1 MGPLKDIT
9 VIEFSGI
16 GPGPYC
22 GMLLADLGAD
32 VIRVS
37 RKDAEGL
44 ENKYDIHNRSKRSI
58 TADLKNKESVDELL
72 KLIAQVDVVFEGF
85 RPGVMEKL
93 GIGPDDCLKVN
104 PKLVYGRMTGWGQE
118 GPMSKLAGHD
128 INYIS
133 LSGALNS
140 IGRKDSNPTPPLNLI
155 GDYGGGGMH
164 LAFGIVSGL
173 IHALRTGEGQV
184 VDSAMVDGSLSLMSF
199 FYSLKEMGHWVD
211 KRESN
216 LLDGFAHFYDTYE
229 CSDNKFLAV
238 GSIEPQF
245 YSELLDKLGIKED
258 KFKDQHNKDLWPELK
273 NIMSSKIKSKPRSEW
288 IEIFKDS
295 DACVSPVLSM
305 EEAKKHPHNIE
316 REAFIN
322 IDGFNQPNASPRY
335 SVTKQEIKHNAKQVG
350 ADLDDICKEFNLSI
364 DALKKT

>member
-1 MGPLKDIT
+1 MGPLQGVK
-9 VIEFSGI
+9 VVEFSGI

-32 VIRVS
+32 VIRIS
-37 RKDAEGL
+37 RKETEGL
-44 ENKYDIHNRSKRSI
+44 ENKFDIHNRSKRTI
-58 TADLKNKESVDELL
+58 TADLKNKESVEELL
-72 KLIAQVDVVFEGF
+72 KLIGQVDVVFEGF

-93 GIGPDDCLKVN
+93 GLGPDECLKVN

-118 GPMSKLAGHD
+118 GPMAKLAGHD

-140 IGRKDSNPTPPLNLI
+140 IGRKDSNPIPPLNLI

-173 IHALRTGEGQV
+173 IHALKTGEGQV
-184 VDSAMVDGSLSLMSF
+184 VDSAMIDGSLSLMSF
-199 FYSLKEMGHWVD
+199 FYSLKEMGHWKD
-211 KRESN
+211 SRESN

-229 CSDNKFLAV
+229 CSDNKYIAI

-245 YSELLDKLGIKED
+245 YSELLEKLEIDDEQ
-258 KFKDQHNKDLWPELK
+258 FKDQHNKQIWPELK
-273 NIMSSKIKSKPRSEW
+273 EKMAVKIKLKSRSEW
-288 IEIFKDS
+288 VEIFSNS

-305 EEAKKHPHNIE
+305 EEAQEHPHNLA
-316 REAFIN
+316 RDAFVN
-322 IDGFNQPNASPRY
+322 IDGFFQPNSSPRF
-335 SVTKQEIKHNAKQVG
+335 SITNLEIKHNAKAIGSDQ
-350 ADLDDICKEFNLSI
+350 DDIYKEFNLRKE
-364 DALKKT
+364 AFLKN

>member
-1 MGPLKDIT
+1 MGPLSNIK
-9 VIEFSGI
+9 VLEFSGI

-22 GMLLADLGAD
+22 GMLLADMGAD
-32 VIRVS
+32 VIRVG
-37 RKDAEGL
+37 RKGTEGF

-58 TADLKNKESVDELL
+58 TADLKNEDTVNEIL
-72 KLIAQVDVVFEGF
+72 KLIDQVDVVFEGY

-93 GIGPDDCLKVN
+93 GLGPDTCLKRN
-104 PKLVYGRMTGWGQE
+104 SKLIYGRMTGWGQD
-118 GPMSKLAGHD
+118 GPLSKLAGHD

-140 IGRKDSNPTPPLNLI
+140 IGRKDSNPLAPLNLI

-173 IHALRTGEGQV
+173 IHALKTGEGQV

-199 FYSLKEMGHWVD
+199 FYSLKEMGHWED

-229 CSDNKFLAV
+229 CSDNKFIAV

-245 YSELLDKLGIKED
+245 YSELLEKLEINDEQ
-258 KFKDQHNKDLWPELK
+258 FTDQHNKELWPELK
-273 NIMSSKIKSKPRSEW
+273 EKMAIKIKTKSRSEW
-288 IEIFKDS
+288 VDIFAGS
-295 DACVSPVLSM
+295 DACVTPVLSM
-305 EEAKKHPHNIE
+305 EDAQEHPHNLE
-316 REAFIN
+316 REAFTKV
-322 IDGFNQPNASPRY
+322 DGFNQPNASPRY
-335 SVTKQEIKHNAKQVG
+335 SKTKTEIRHNAKEVG
-350 ADLDDICKEFNLSI
+350 IDIDTVCSEFNLSRE
-364 DALKKT
+364 AF

>member
-1 MGPLKDIT
+1 MGPLKGIK
-9 VIEFSGI
+9 ILEFSGI

-22 GMLLADLGAD
+22 GMLLADMGAD
-32 VIRVS
+32 V
-37 RKDAEGL
+37 
-44 ENKYDIHNRSKRSI
+44 I
-58 TADLKNKESVDELL
+58 TADLKNKDTISEIL
-72 KLIAQVDVVFEGF
+72 KLIDQVDVVFEGY

-93 GIGPDDCLKVN
+93 GLGPDVCIERN

-118 GPMSKLAGHD
+118 GPMSNLAGHD

-140 IGRKDSNPTPPLNLI
+140 IGRKDSNPIPPLNLI

-173 IHALRTGEGQV
+173 IHALKTGEGQV

-199 FYSLKEMGHWVD
+199 FYSLKEMGHWED

-229 CSDNKFLAV
+229 CSDNKYIAV

-245 YSELLDKLGIKED
+245 YSELLEKLQIDDER
-258 KFKDQHNKDLWPELK
+258 FKDQHNKDLWPELK
-273 NIMSSKIKSKPRSEW
+273 EKMTSIIKLKSRSEW
-288 IEIFKDS
+288 VEIFSGS

-305 EEAKKHPHNIE
+305 EEAQAHPHNLE
-316 REAFIN
+316 REAFIS

-335 SVTKQEIKHNAKQVG
+335 SKTKPEIKYNAKKVG
-350 ADLDDICKEFNLSI
+350 VDLDDICNEFNLSK
-364 DALKKT
+364 DAF

>member
-1 MGPLKDIT
+1 MGPLKDIS

-22 GMLLADLGAD
+22 GMLLADLGAN
-32 VIRVS
+32 VIRVC
-37 RKDAEGL
+37 RKDTEGL

-58 TADLKNKESVDELL
+58 TADLKNKESVAELL
-72 KLIAQVDVVFEGF
+72 KLVAQVDVVFEGF

-140 IGRKDSNPTPPLNLI
+140 IGRKDCNPTPPLNLI

-173 IHALRTGEGQV
+173 IHALKTGEGQV

-216 LLDGFAHFYDTYE
+216 LLDGFAHFYD
-229 CSDNKFLAV
+229 
-238 GSIEPQF
+238 
-245 YSELLDKLGIKED
+245 
-258 KFKDQHNKDLWPELK
+258 
-273 NIMSSKIKSKPRSEW
+273 
-288 IEIFKDS
+288 
-295 DACVSPVLSM
+295 LSLI
-305 EEAKKHPHNIE
+305 HI
-316 REAFIN
+316 
-322 IDGFNQPNASPRY
+322 
-335 SVTKQEIKHNAKQVG
+335 
-350 ADLDDICKEFNLSI
+350 
-364 DALKKT
+364 

>member
-1 MGPLKDIT
+1 MGPLKDIK
-9 VIEFSGI
+9 ILEFSGI

-22 GMLLADLGAD
+22 GMLLADMGAD
-32 VIRVS
+32 VIRVG
-37 RKDAEGL
+37 RKGTEGL
-44 ENKYDIHNRSKRSI
+44 ENKFDIHNRSKRSI
-58 TADLKNKESVDELL
+58 TADLKNKDTISEIL
-72 KLIAQVDVVFEGF
+72 KLIDQVDVVFEGY

-93 GIGPDDCLKVN
+93 GLGPDLCLERN

-118 GPMSKLAGHD
+118 GPMSNLAGHD

-133 LSGALNS
+133 LSGALHA
-140 IGRKDSNPTPPLNLI
+140 IGRKDSNPIPPLNLI

-173 IHALRTGEGQV
+173 IHSLKTGEGQV

-199 FYSLKEMGHWVD
+199 FYSLKEMGHWED
-211 KRESN
+211 NRGSN

-229 CSDNKFLAV
+229 CLDKKYIAI

-245 YSELLDKLGIKED
+245 YNELLEKLEINDER
-258 KFKDQHNKDLWPELK
+258 FKDQHNKELWPELK
-273 NIMSSKIKSKPRSEW
+273 EKMTSTIKLKSRSEW
-288 IEIFKDS
+288 VEIFAGS

-305 EEAKKHPHNIE
+305 EEAQTHPHNIE
-316 REAFIN
+316 REAFTN

-335 SVTKQEIKHNAKQVG
+335 SKTKPEIKHNARKMG
-350 ADLDDICKEFNLSI
+350 TDLEDICNEFNLS
-364 DALKKT
+364 KKSF

>member
-1 MGPLKDIT
+1 MGPLSNIK
-9 VIEFSGI
+9 VLEFSGI

-22 GMLLADLGAD
+22 GMLLADMGAD
-32 VIRVS
+32 VIRVG
-37 RKDAEGL
+37 RKGTEGF

-58 TADLKNKESVDELL
+58 TADLKNEDTVNEIL
-72 KLIAQVDVVFEGF
+72 KLIDQVDVVFEGY

-93 GIGPDDCLKVN
+93 GLGPDTCLKRN
-104 PKLVYGRMTGWGQE
+104 SKLIYGRMTGWGQD

-140 IGRKDSNPTPPLNLI
+140 IGRKDSNPLAPLNLI

-173 IHALRTGEGQV
+173 IHALKTGEGQV

-199 FYSLKEMGHWVD
+199 FYSLKEMGHWED

-229 CSDNKFLAV
+229 CSDNKFIAV

-245 YSELLDKLGIKED
+245 YSELLEKLEINDEQ
-258 KFKDQHNKDLWPELK
+258 FTDQHNKELWPELK
-273 NIMSSKIKSKPRSEW
+273 EKMATKIKTKSRSEW
-288 IEIFKDS
+288 VDIFAGS
-295 DACVSPVLSM
+295 DACVTPVLSM
-305 EEAKKHPHNIE
+305 EDAQEHPHNLE
-316 REAFIN
+316 REAFTKV
-322 IDGFNQPNASPRY
+322 DGFNQPNASPRY
-335 SVTKQEIKHNAKQVG
+335 SKTKTQIRHNAKEVG
-350 ADLDDICKEFNLSI
+350 IDIDTVCSEFNLSRE
-364 DALKKT
+364 AF

>member
-1 MGPLKDIT
+1 MGPLKGIK
-9 VIEFSGI
+9 ILEFSGI

-22 GMLLADLGAD
+22 GMLLADMGAD
-32 VIRVS
+32 VIRVG
-37 RKDAEGL
+37 RKGSEGL
-44 ENKYDIHNRSKRSI
+44 ENKFDIHNRSKRSI
-58 TADLKNKESVDELL
+58 TADLKNEDIINEIL
-72 KLIAQVDVVFEGF
+72 KIIDQVDVVFEGY

-93 GIGPDDCLKVN
+93 GIGPDVCLERN

-118 GPMSKLAGHD
+118 GPMSNLAGHD

-140 IGRKDSNPTPPLNLI
+140 IGRKDSNPIPPLNLI

-173 IHALRTGEGQV
+173 IHALKTGEGQV

-199 FYSLKEMGHWVD
+199 FYSLKEMGHWED

-229 CSDNKFLAV
+229 CSDNKYIAV

-245 YSELLDKLGIKED
+245 YNELLEKLQIDDER
-258 KFKDQHNKDLWPELK
+258 FKDQHNKDLWPELK
-273 NIMSSKIKSKPRSEW
+273 EKMTSIIKLKSRSEW
-288 IEIFKDS
+288 VEIFSGS

-305 EEAKKHPHNIE
+305 EEAQAHPHNLE
-316 REAFIN
+316 REAFTS

-335 SVTKQEIKHNAKQVG
+335 SKTKPEIKYNAKKVG
-350 ADLDDICKEFNLSI
+350 VDLDDICNEFNLSKE
-364 DALKKT
+364 AF

>member
-1 MGPLKDIT
+1 MGPLSNIK
-9 VIEFSGI
+9 VLEFSGI

-22 GMLLADLGAD
+22 GMLLADMGAD
-32 VIRVS
+32 VIRVG
-37 RKDAEGL
+37 RKGTEGL

-58 TADLKNKESVDELL
+58 TADLKNEDTVNEIL
-72 KLIAQVDVVFEGF
+72 KLIDQVDVVFEGY

-93 GIGPDDCLKVN
+93 GLGPDTCLKRN
-104 PKLVYGRMTGWGQE
+104 SKLIYGRMTGWGQD

-140 IGRKDSNPTPPLNLI
+140 IGRKDSNPLAPLNLI

-173 IHALRTGEGQV
+173 IHALKTGEGQV

-199 FYSLKEMGHWVD
+199 FYSLKEMGHWED

-216 LLDGFAHFYDTYE
+216 LLDGYAHFYDTYE
-229 CSDNKFLAV
+229 CSDNKFIAV

-245 YSELLDKLGIKED
+245 YSELLEKLEINDEQ
-258 KFKDQHNKDLWPELK
+258 FKDQHNKKLWPELK
-273 NIMSSKIKSKPRSEW
+273 EKMATKIKTKSRSEW
-288 IEIFKDS
+288 VDIFAGS
-295 DACVSPVLSM
+295 DACVTPVLSM
-305 EEAKKHPHNIE
+305 EDAQEHPHNIE
-316 REAFIN
+316 REAFTKV
-322 IDGFNQPNASPRY
+322 DGFNQPNASPRY
-335 SVTKQEIKHNAKQVG
+335 SKTKTEIRHNAKEVG
-350 ADLDDICKEFNLSI
+350 IDIDTVCSEFNLSRE
-364 DALKKT
+364 AF

>member
-1 MGPLKDIT
+1 MGPLKGIK
-9 VIEFSGI
+9 ILEFSGI

-22 GMLLADLGAD
+22 GMLLADIGAD
-32 VIRVS
+32 VIRVG
-37 RKDAEGL
+37 RKGSEGL
-44 ENKYDIHNRSKRSI
+44 ENKFDIHNRSKRSI
-58 TADLKNKESVDELL
+58 TADLKDKDTINEIL
-72 KLIAQVDVVFEGF
+72 KLIDQVDVVFEGY

-93 GIGPDDCLKVN
+93 GLGPDVCIERN

-118 GPMSKLAGHD
+118 GPMSNLAGHD

-140 IGRKDSNPTPPLNLI
+140 IGRKDSNPIPPLNLI

-173 IHALRTGEGQV
+173 IHALKTGEGQV

-199 FYSLKEMGHWVD
+199 FYSLKEMGHWED

-229 CSDNKFLAV
+229 CSDNKYIAI

-245 YSELLDKLGIKED
+245 YNELLEKLQIDDER
-258 KFKDQHNKDLWPELK
+258 FKDQHNKDLWPELK
-273 NIMSSKIKSKPRSEW
+273 EKMTSIIKLKSRSEW
-288 IEIFKDS
+288 VEIFSGS

-305 EEAKKHPHNIE
+305 EEAQAHPHNLE
-316 REAFIN
+316 REAFIS

-335 SVTKQEIKHNAKQVG
+335 SKTKPEIKYNAKKVG
-350 ADLDDICKEFNLSI
+350 VDLDDICNEFNLSK
-364 DALKKT
+364 DAF

>member
-1 MGPLKDIT
+1 MGPLSNIK
-9 VIEFSGI
+9 VLEFSGI

-22 GMLLADLGAD
+22 GMLLADMGAD
-32 VIRVS
+32 VIRVG
-37 RKDAEGL
+37 RKGTEGL

-58 TADLKNKESVDELL
+58 TADLKNEDTVNEIL
-72 KLIAQVDVVFEGF
+72 KLIDQVDVVFEGY

-93 GIGPDDCLKVN
+93 GLGPDTCLKRN
-104 PKLVYGRMTGWGQE
+104 SKLIYGRMTGWGQD

-140 IGRKDSNPTPPLNLI
+140 IGRKDSNPLAPLNLI

-173 IHALRTGEGQV
+173 IHALKTGEGQV

-199 FYSLKEMGHWVD
+199 FYSLKEMGHWED

-229 CSDNKFLAV
+229 CSDNKFIAV

-245 YSELLDKLGIKED
+245 YSELLEKLEINDEQ
-258 KFKDQHNKDLWPELK
+258 FKDQHNKKLWPELK
-273 NIMSSKIKSKPRSEW
+273 EKMASKIKTKSRSEW
-288 IEIFKDS
+288 IDIFAGS
-295 DACVSPVLSM
+295 DACVTPVLSM
-305 EEAKKHPHNIE
+305 EDAQEHPHNLE
-316 REAFIN
+316 REAFIKV
-322 IDGFNQPNASPRY
+322 DGFNQPNASPRY
-335 SVTKQEIKHNAKQVG
+335 SKTKTEIRHNAKEVG
-350 ADLDDICKEFNLSI
+350 IDIDTVCSEFNLSRE
-364 DALKKT
+364 AF

>member
-1 MGPLKDIT
+1 MGPLSNIK
-9 VIEFSGI
+9 VLEFSGI

-22 GMLLADLGAD
+22 GMLLADMGAD
-32 VIRVS
+32 VIRDG
-37 RKDAEGL
+37 RKGTEGL

-58 TADLKNKESVDELL
+58 TADLKNEDTVNEIL
-72 KLIAQVDVVFEGF
+72 KLIDQVDVGFEGY

-93 GIGPDDCLKVN
+93 GLGPDTCLKRN
-104 PKLVYGRMTGWGQE
+104 SKLIYGRMTGWGQD

-140 IGRKDSNPTPPLNLI
+140 IGRKDSNPLAPLNLI

-173 IHALRTGEGQV
+173 IHALKTGEGQV

-199 FYSLKEMGHWVD
+199 FYSLKEMGHWED

-229 CSDNKFLAV
+229 CSDNKFIAV

-245 YSELLDKLGIKED
+245 YSELLEKLEINDEQ
-258 KFKDQHNKDLWPELK
+258 FKDQHNKELWPELK
-273 NIMSSKIKSKPRSEW
+273 EKMATKIKTKSRSEW
-288 IEIFKDS
+288 VDIFAGS
-295 DACVSPVLSM
+295 DACVTPVLSM
-305 EEAKKHPHNIE
+305 EDAQEHPHNLE
-316 REAFIN
+316 REAFTN
-322 IDGFNQPNASPRY
+322 VDGFNQPNASPRY
-335 SVTKQEIKHNAKQVG
+335 SKTKTEIRHNAKEVG
-350 ADLDDICKEFNLSI
+350 IDIDTVCSEFNLSRE
-364 DALKKT
+364 AF

>member
-1 MGPLKDIT
+1 MGPLKGIK
-9 VIEFSGI
+9 ILEFSGI

-22 GMLLADLGAD
+22 GMLLADMGAD
-32 VIRVS
+32 VIRVG
-37 RKDAEGL
+37 RKGSEGL
-44 ENKYDIHNRSKRSI
+44 ENKFDIHNRSKRSI
-58 TADLKNKESVDELL
+58 TADLKNKETINEIL
-72 KLIAQVDVVFEGF
+72 KLIDQVDVVFEGY

-93 GIGPDDCLKVN
+93 GLGPDVCIERN

-118 GPMSKLAGHD
+118 GPMSNLAGHD

-140 IGRKDSNPTPPLNLI
+140 IGRKDSNPIPPLNLI

-173 IHALRTGEGQV
+173 IHALKTGEGQV

-199 FYSLKEMGHWVD
+199 FYSLKEMGHWED

-229 CSDNKFLAV
+229 CSDNKYIAV

-245 YSELLDKLGIKED
+245 YNELLEKLQIDDER
-258 KFKDQHNKDLWPELK
+258 FKDQHNKYLWPELK
-273 NIMSSKIKSKPRSEW
+273 EKMTSIIKLKSRSEW
-288 IEIFKDS
+288 VEIFAGS

-305 EEAKKHPHNIE
+305 EEAQAHPHNLE
-316 REAFIN
+316 REAFIS

-335 SVTKQEIKHNAKQVG
+335 SKTKPEIKYNAKKLGV
-350 ADLDDICKEFNLSI
+350 DLDDICNEFNLSK
-364 DALKKT
+364 DAF

>member
-1 MGPLKDIT
+1 MGPLKNIK
-9 VIEFSGI
+9 VLEFSGI

-22 GMLLADLGAD
+22 GMLLADMGAD
-32 VIRVS
+32 VIRVG
-37 RKDAEGL
+37 RKGTEGV

-58 TADLKNKESVDELL
+58 TADLKNEKTIKEIL
-72 KLIAQVDVVFEGF
+72 KLINQVDVVFEGY

-93 GIGPDDCLKVN
+93 GLGPDVCLEIN
-104 PKLVYGRMTGWGQE
+104 PKLVYGRMTGWGQD
-118 GPMSKLAGHD
+118 GPMSNLAGHD

-133 LSGALNS
+133 LSGALNA
-140 IGRKDSNPTPPLNLI
+140 IGRKDSNPIPPLNLI

-173 IHALRTGEGQV
+173 IHSLKTGEGQV
-184 VDSAMVDGSLSLMSF
+184 VDSAMLDGSLSLMSF
-199 FYSLKEMGHWVD
+199 FYSLKEMGHWED

-229 CSDNKFLAV
+229 CSDNKYIAV

-245 YSELLDKLGIKED
+245 YIELLEKLEIDDKA
-258 KFKDQHNKDLWPELK
+258 FKDQHNKDLWPELK
-273 NIMSSKIKSKPRSEW
+273 EKIASRIKLKSRSEW
-288 IEIFKDS
+288 VEIFSGS

-305 EEAKKHPHNIE
+305 EEAQAHPHNVS
-316 REAFIN
+316 REAFTN

-335 SVTKQEIKHNAKQVG
+335 SKTKPEIKHNAKEIGV
-350 ADLDDICKEFNLSI
+350 DLNDICNEFNLSKE
-364 DALKKT
+364 AF

>member
-1 MGPLKDIT
+1 MGPLSNIK
-9 VIEFSGI
+9 VLEFSGI

-22 GMLLADLGAD
+22 GMLLADMGAD
-32 VIRVS
+32 VIRVG
-37 RKDAEGL
+37 RKGTEGL

-58 TADLKNKESVDELL
+58 TADLKNEDTVNEIL
-72 KLIAQVDVVFEGF
+72 KLIDQVDVVFEGY

-93 GIGPDDCLKVN
+93 GLGPDTCLKRN
-104 PKLVYGRMTGWGQE
+104 SKLIYGRMTGWGQD

-140 IGRKDSNPTPPLNLI
+140 IGRKDSNPLAPLNLI

-173 IHALRTGEGQV
+173 IHALKTGEGQV

-199 FYSLKEMGHWVD
+199 FYSLKEMGHWED

-229 CSDNKFLAV
+229 CSDNKFIAV

-245 YSELLDKLGIKED
+245 YSELLEKLEISDEQ
-258 KFKDQHNKDLWPELK
+258 FKDQHNKELWPELK
-273 NIMSSKIKSKPRSEW
+273 EKMATKIKTKSRSEW
-288 IEIFKDS
+288 VDIFAES
-295 DACVSPVLSM
+295 DACVTPVLSM
-305 EEAKKHPHNIE
+305 EDAQEHPHNLE
-316 REAFIN
+316 REAFTKV
-322 IDGFNQPNASPRY
+322 DGFNQPNASPRY
-335 SVTKQEIKHNAKQVG
+335 SKTKTEIRHNAKEVG
-350 ADLDDICKEFNLSI
+350 IDIDTVCSEFNLSRE
-364 DALKKT
+364 AF

>member
-1 MGPLKDIT
+1 MGPLKGIK
-9 VIEFSGI
+9 ILEFSGI

-22 GMLLADLGAD
+22 GMLLADMGAD
-32 VIRVS
+32 VIRVG
-37 RKDAEGL
+37 RKGSEGL
-44 ENKYDIHNRSKRSI
+44 ENKFDIHNRSKRSM
-58 TADLKNKESVDELL
+58 TADLKNEDTINEIL
-72 KLIAQVDVVFEGF
+72 KIIDQVDVVFEGY

-93 GIGPDDCLKVN
+93 GIGPDVCLERN

-118 GPMSKLAGHD
+118 GPMSNLAGHD

-140 IGRKDSNPTPPLNLI
+140 IGRKDSNPIPPLNLI

-173 IHALRTGEGQV
+173 IHALKTGEGQV

-199 FYSLKEMGHWVD
+199 FYSLKEMGHWED

-229 CSDNKFLAV
+229 CSDNKYIAV

-245 YSELLDKLGIKED
+245 YNELLEKLQID
-258 KFKDQHNKDLWPELK
+258 DARFKDQHNKDLWPELK
-273 NIMSSKIKSKPRSEW
+273 EKMTSIIKLKSRSEW
-288 IEIFKDS
+288 VEIFSGS

-305 EEAKKHPHNIE
+305 EEAQAHPHNLE
-316 REAFIN
+316 REAFIS

-335 SVTKQEIKHNAKQVG
+335 SKTKPEIKYNAKKVG
-350 ADLDDICKEFNLSI
+350 VDLDDICNEFNLSK
-364 DALKKT
+364 DVF

>member
-1 MGPLKDIT
+1 MGPLSNIK
-9 VIEFSGI
+9 VLEFSGI

-22 GMLLADLGAD
+22 GMLLADMGAD
-32 VIRVS
+32 VIRVG
-37 RKDAEGL
+37 RKGTEGL

-58 TADLKNKESVDELL
+58 TADLKNEDTVNEIL
-72 KLIAQVDVVFEGF
+72 KLIDQVDVVFEGY

-93 GIGPDDCLKVN
+93 GLGPDTCLKRN
-104 PKLVYGRMTGWGQE
+104 SKLIYGRMTGWGQD

-140 IGRKDSNPTPPLNLI
+140 IGRKDSNPLAPLNLI

-173 IHALRTGEGQV
+173 IHALKTGEGQV

-199 FYSLKEMGHWVD
+199 FYSLKEMGHWED

-229 CSDNKFLAV
+229 CSDNKFIAV

-245 YSELLDKLGIKED
+245 YSELLEKLEINDEQ
-258 KFKDQHNKDLWPELK
+258 FKDQHNKKLWPELK
-273 NIMSSKIKSKPRSEW
+273 EKMATKIKTKSRSEW
-288 IEIFKDS
+288 VDIFAGS
-295 DACVSPVLSM
+295 DACVTPVLSM
-305 EEAKKHPHNIE
+305 EDAQEHPHNLE
-316 REAFIN
+316 REAFIKV
-322 IDGFNQPNASPRY
+322 DGFNQPNASPRY
-335 SVTKQEIKHNAKQVG
+335 SKTKTEIRHNAKEVG
-350 ADLDDICKEFNLSI
+350 IDIDTVCSEFNLSRE
-364 DALKKT
+364 AF

>member
-1 MGPLKDIT
+1 MGPLSNIK
-9 VIEFSGI
+9 VLEFSGI

-22 GMLLADLGAD
+22 GMLLADMGAD
-32 VIRVS
+32 VIRVG
-37 RKDAEGL
+37 RKGTEGL

-58 TADLKNKESVDELL
+58 TADLKNEDTVNEIL
-72 KLIAQVDVVFEGF
+72 KLIDQVDVVFEGY

-93 GIGPDDCLKVN
+93 GLGPDTCLKRN
-104 PKLVYGRMTGWGQE
+104 SKLIYGRMTGWGQD

-140 IGRKDSNPTPPLNLI
+140 IGRKDSNPLAPLNLI

-173 IHALRTGEGQV
+173 IHALKTGEGQV
-184 VDSAMVDGSLSLMSF
+184 VDSAMVDGSISLMSF
-199 FYSLKEMGHWVD
+199 FYSLKEMGHWED

-229 CSDNKFLAV
+229 CSDNKFIAV

-245 YSELLDKLGIKED
+245 YSELLEKLEINDEQ
-258 KFKDQHNKDLWPELK
+258 FKDQHNKELWPELK
-273 NIMSSKIKSKPRSEW
+273 EKMTTKIKTKSRSEW
-288 IEIFKDS
+288 VDIFAGS
-295 DACVSPVLSM
+295 DACVTPVLSM
-305 EEAKKHPHNIE
+305 EDAQEHPHNLE
-316 REAFIN
+316 REAFTN
-322 IDGFNQPNASPRY
+322 VDGFNQPNASPRY
-335 SVTKQEIKHNAKQVG
+335 SKTKTEIRHNAKEVG
-350 ADLDDICKEFNLSI
+350 IDIDTVCSEFNLSRE
-364 DALKKT
+364 AF

>member
-37 RKDAEGL
+37 RKGAEGL

-58 TADLKNKESVDELL
+58 TADLKNKESVAELL

-118 GPMSKLAGHD
+118 GPLSKLAGHD

-245 YSELLDKLGIKED
+245 Y
-258 KFKDQHNKDLWPELK
+258 
-273 NIMSSKIKSKPRSEW
+273 
-288 IEIFKDS
+288 
-295 DACVSPVLSM
+295 
-305 EEAKKHPHNIE
+305 
-316 REAFIN
+316 
-322 IDGFNQPNASPRY
+322 
-335 SVTKQEIKHNAKQVG
+335 
-350 ADLDDICKEFNLSI
+350 
-364 DALKKT
+364 